1 MSHSFFRL
9 RKFLTT
15 VPLAPSRLRQ
25 AQVLNNNKYLLTEFP
40 LKGASDENRGTH
52 QNEFKPRRSLSWTG
66 GRNLLERLWCCSV
79 QRQPPGPDQAVRTCP
94 DLWSSQTYVCKTSL
108 RYKRAKKQS
117 Q

>member
-1 MSHSFFRL
+1 MLHSFFTL

-40 LKGASDENRGTH
+40 LKGASDENGGTH

-66 GRNLLERLWCCSV
+66 GRNLLERCCSV
-79 QRQPPGPDQAVRTCP
+79 QIQPPGPGQAVRTSP
-94 DLWSSQTYVCKTSL
+94 DLWSSQIYVL
-108 RYKRAKKQS
+108 QRHL
-117 Q
+117 